1 MKRFFKGLLWA
12 VVIVLLIITVY
23 GYYTLNNSLPVTKG
37 EVGVRKLAGGV
48 EITFDKMGLPQIWAE
63 NQQDAFF
70 ALGWQHAADRLF
82 QMDLTRRV
90 SYGRLSEIFGDMTV
104 EMDKLSRQVGHYR
117 MAMDQLNN
125 LSPRNRALL
134 ESYSA
139 GVNAYVRQSGSMP
152 FEFYLLQYDFDAWK
166 PVDCLTI
173 LSFQTWFS
181 DALQNNDLFFVSLFD
196 KLGPEEAHKLYT
208 GYPEWAPYT
217 VPGPDKTAENSD
229 VRQRMARRFLA
240 GGLNPFVMSTSSNS
254 WVVGPSKS
262 ASGSAILAS
271 DPHLELARLPQFWY
285 YVGMHAREEGLDVM
299 GITTP
304 GLPLVVMGYN
314 GKAAWAFTV
323 GGVDVTEYYREQI
336 NPRDSLQ
343 YAVDDGWQTFGLFPE
358 EIRVA
363 GREQPVTFT
372 VRTTRHGPLVMGPDS
387 NHIAYAFDW
396 AGFDVDLN
404 KTFSAAV
411 DLMRVDNF
419 EDFRPLV
426 TNFGALDANW
436 MYADANGNIG
446 YQLGSP
452 IAVRPA
458 GYDNLPVD
466 GRTVKDL
473 WQGYYPLDQTPHSYN
488 PSRGWLATANN
499 KHQSPLQ
506 GVDIPGNYFANRIM
520 RITDLLKQDRKF
532 SLEDFKVMQQ
542 DRIDASL
549 IHFRDMLR
557 EPLRENLEAT
567 FADEVFNWDGST
579 GVDSRPTAFLSLLQQ
594 ELKTRIFKDELGEI
608 YKKVRIVWVETLLA
622 SDSDAWFDDI
632 STEKAE
638 SREDILAAAIA
649 AAEAKTQNKTWGDF
663 QSFTMAHPLSVVPVV
678 SGLLDLKKGPMPWPG
693 TEGNINVSFSLFDN
707 DAFKAV
713 VGPSWRF
720 VVDFSR
726 PLEGQM
732 VIPAGNSGNPMDDHF
747 MDFFDLWKRGDY
759 WAVTLKREDVYR
771 QAAQI
776 LTLKPLR

>member
-1 MKRFFKGLLWA
+1 MKTFVKRLFVLIVVLILFA
-12 VVIVLLIITVY
+12 VGGSYLVLK
-23 GYYTLNNSLPVTKG
+23 NSLPEESG
-37 EVGVRKLAGGV
+37 EIRVAKISNDI

-63 NQQDAFF
+63 SRRDAFF
-70 ALGWQHAADRLF
+70 AMGWQHAADRLF

-90 SYGRLSEIFGDMTV
+90 SYGRLSEIFGDVTL

-117 MAMDQLNN
+117 MARDQMSR
-125 LSPRNRALL
+125 LSARNRVLL
-134 ESYSA
+134 EAYSA
-139 GVNAYVRQSGSMP
+139 GVNAWVRQSAAMP
-152 FEFYLLQYDFDAWK
+152 FEFYILQYDFDEWK

-217 VPGPDKTAENSD
+217 VPEKKGTAAAPDI
-229 VRQRMARRFLA
+229 RQRMARRFLA

-254 WVVGPSKS
+254 WVVAPSKS
-262 ASGSAILAS
+262 ASGAAMLAS

-285 YVGMHAREEGLDVM
+285 YAGMHAQKDSLNVM

-323 GGVDVTEYYREQI
+323 GGVDVTEYYREQV
-336 NPRDSLQ
+336 NPQDSLQ
-343 YAVDDGWQTFGLFPE
+343 YAVDDGWENFGFFPE
-358 EIRVA
+358 EITVA
-363 GREQPVTFT
+363 GRDQPVNFT
-372 VRTTRHGPLVMGPDS
+372 VKTTRHGPLVMGPDS

-411 DLMRVDNF
+411 DLMQVDNF

-436 MYADANGNIG
+436 MYADVKGNIG

-452 IAVRPA
+452 IAIRPA
-458 GYDNLPVD
+458 DYDNAPID
-466 GRTVKDL
+466 GRTVEDL

-488 PSRGWLATANN
+488 PPRGWLATANN
-499 KHQSPLQ
+499 KHQSPLE

-520 RITDLLKQDRKF
+520 RISDLLGQDKKF
-532 SLEDFKVMQQ
+532 SAADFKVMQQ

-549 IHFRDMLR
+549 IHFRDIVKEALR
-557 EPLRENLEAT
+557 KNLEKT
-567 FADEVFNWDGST
+567 FGDEVLAWKGDT
-579 GVDSRPTAFLSLLQQ
+579 GLDSRPAAFLNLLQQ
-594 ELKTRIFKDELGEI
+594 ELKTRIFKDELGKI
-608 YKKVRIVWVETLLA
+608 YKKVRIIWVEQLLA
-622 SDSDAWFDDI
+622 SNSGAWYDDVT
-632 STEKAE
+632 TEKVE
-638 SREDILAAAIA
+638 SRDDILAAAIV
-649 AAEAKTQNKTWGDF
+649 AAENKTQNKTWGDF
-663 QSFTMAHPLSVVPVV
+663 QSFTMAHPLSVVPLL
-678 SGLLDLKKGPMPWPG
+678 SGWLDLKKGPMPWPG
-693 TEGNINVSFSLFDN
+693 TEGTINVSFSLFAD
-707 DAFKAV
+707 DAFNAV

-720 VVDFSR
+720 VVDFSK
-726 PLEGQM
+726 PLEGEM
-732 VIPAGNSGNPMDDHF
+732 VIPAGNSGNPMGEHF
-747 MDFFDLWKRGDY
+747 MDFYEMWKNGEY
-759 WAVTLKREDVYR
+759 WPVSLDKQTTYGR
-771 QAAQI
+771 AAQV
-776 LTLKPLR
+776 LKLQPAK